1 MTPQLERA
9 IRKFINAVRENPKFK
24 AEALEFLTA
33 VENEFNALE
42 DEIDTF
48 HKTIATL
55 IADERLYLDILQMYG
70 VNLNKLGTMPITKLK
85 NEIEWAKTSGY
96 IHIPERLIPY
106 VNQIEPET
114 ASNYEW
120 I

>member
-9 IRKFINAVRENPKFK
+9 IRKFINTVRENPKFK
-24 AEALEFLTA
+24 ADALEFLAA
-33 VENEFNALE
+33 VENEFNGLE
-42 DEIDTF
+42 AEIDTF
-48 HKTIATL
+48 HQTISTL

-70 VNLNKLGTMPITKLK
+70 VNLNKLGVIPITTLK
-85 NEIEWAKTSGY
+85 DEIEWAKTSGY

-106 VNQIEPET
+106 VEQIEPET
-114 ASNYEW
+114 VSNYQW